1 MSQYHKEDICKFIK
15 DAFGYEGDIAD
26 TSLKIVDLFETLG
39 VDMQFKGKV
48 DEEKIRSI
56 DIETSLK
63 ENEVISV
70 IKKCIG

>member
-1 MSQYHKEDICKFIK
+1 ME
-15 DAFGYEGDIAD
+15 
-26 TSLKIVDLFETLG
+26 LFETLG
-39 VDMQFKGKV
+39 VDMQFKGNV

-70 IKKCIG
+70 IKKCTR